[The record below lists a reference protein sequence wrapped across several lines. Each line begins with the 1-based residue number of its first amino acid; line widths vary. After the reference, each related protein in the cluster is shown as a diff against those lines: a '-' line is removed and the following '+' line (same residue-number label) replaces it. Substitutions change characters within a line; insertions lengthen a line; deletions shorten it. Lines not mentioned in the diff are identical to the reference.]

1 MSFRSSASHLRFGK
15 LGVFSIGVIAFALAT
30 LQGCAPST
38 VTASSA
44 REPGG
49 ATLPSLGAMR
59 ADDPPRAERHV
70 AERPVGERASSRARE
85 PRTFR
90 PEFCRRCS
98 N

>member
-1 MSFRSSASHLRFGK
+1 MSLRSSVSNISFGN
-15 LGVFSIGVIAFALAT
+15 LGVFSVGVIAFALAA

-49 ATLPSLGAMR
+49 ATLPSLGVMR

-70 AERPVGERASSRARE
+70 PERHVVERASSHARE

-90 PEFCRRCS
+90 PELCSRCS

>member
-1 MSFRSSASHLRFGK
+1 MTLRSSVSNFRFGN
-15 LGVFSIGVIAFALAT
+15 LGVFSVGVIAFALAA

-49 ATLPSLGAMR
+49 AALPSLGAMR

-70 AERPVGERASSRARE
+70 AERDVAERASSRARE